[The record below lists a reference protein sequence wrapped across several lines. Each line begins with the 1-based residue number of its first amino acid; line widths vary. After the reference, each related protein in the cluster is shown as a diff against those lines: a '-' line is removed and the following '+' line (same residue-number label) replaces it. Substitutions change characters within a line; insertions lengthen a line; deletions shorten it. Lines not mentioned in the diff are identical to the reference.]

1 MAFQTKSPK
10 VKTIW
15 LPVTPSTVLARNSLV
30 RLTSGKLTAV
40 VAATPAVDI
49 VGVLG
54 RAIATT
60 DADYAVDRLV
70 PVIVPTERHVEFEG
84 DVTSGLVA
92 ADVGLE
98 VDLTDANF
106 VNRAATAIKAV
117 KCTKVLS
124 ATRGLF
130 MIKFNGSY

>member
-15 LPVTPSTVLARNSLV
+15 LPVTPSTAFTKNSLV

-40 VAATPAVDI
+40 IAATTAVDI
-49 VGVLG
+49 VGVIG
-54 RAIATT
+54 RTIATT

-124 ATRGLF
+124 TTRGLF